1 MTSCATWIYE
11 QVVNW
16 HFDEIVT
23 PSEINPFL
31 EFSIFSKICLRRC
44 QPSNWTF
51 CDRHGMTHRHGPSN
65 ASSTMGRPRQRN
77 PTTAE
82 DRTLENDVRR
92 TDVRRLVGRV
102 QTCRVT
108 RSCEEPVR
116 PHQPCHGHATRNVA
130 SYGHAST
137 GVVRWAYYIPRAS
150 VSPCRRWHLEMFV
163 TEVSSEVTVANENT
177 TRVAKA
183 WSKSMDPIGPV
194 EVNPW
199 MANLDALGV
208 GRNPS
213 DSHRFGDFGQKW
225 PYIGVYTPIKGI
237 FWPKPE
243 KTSNWTISG
252 HREDPDDGL
261 SWIPQMRYLIF
272 NLIIFYNILFCVCI
286 IVLFVIYFD
295 MVYEELWKSCHRL
308 GFWLQFVQM
317 PYGYFWNRS
326 LPGHDGG
333 MSRLPLRAHTFS
345 ELLSLVTSVAVVST
359 WDLILKTSDA
369 PPRDGTPPGVVPW
382 RTRFARTPTPVAKDL
397 LRTTGS

>member
-1 MTSCATWIYE
+1 MWNFYFRVHENRSHHKKVKISWHHCAAWIYE

-150 VSPCRRWHLEMFV
+150 VSPSRRWHPAMFV
-163 TEVSSEVTVANENT
+163 TEVSSEVSVTNENT

-261 SWIPQMRYLIF
+261 SWIPQMRYLKL
-272 NLIIFYNILFCVCI
+272 NLNY
-286 IVLFVIYFD
+286 
-295 MVYEELWKSCHRL
+295 
-308 GFWLQFVQM
+308 
-317 PYGYFWNRS
+317 
-326 LPGHDGG
+326 
-333 MSRLPLRAHTFS
+333 
-345 ELLSLVTSVAVVST
+345 
-359 WDLILKTSDA
+359 
-369 PPRDGTPPGVVPW
+369 
-382 RTRFARTPTPVAKDL
+382 
-397 LRTTGS
+397 